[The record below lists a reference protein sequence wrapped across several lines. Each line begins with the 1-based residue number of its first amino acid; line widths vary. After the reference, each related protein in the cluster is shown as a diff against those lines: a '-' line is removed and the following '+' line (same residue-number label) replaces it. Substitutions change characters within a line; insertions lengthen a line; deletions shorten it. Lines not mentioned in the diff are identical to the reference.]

1 MVIIWITAIRGY
13 VARISVLLTR
23 HSDIATPILLTSV
36 LISSQMIA
44 IVVAFAMINAAK
56 RVLVRQANPLI
67 LFLNSNFVAFI
78 WKLIFSLF
86 PKIL

>member
-1 MVIIWITAIRGY
+1 MVIIWITAIRGC

-67 LFLNSNFVAFI
+67 LFLNSNFVALI

>member
-1 MVIIWITAIRGY
+1 MVIIWITAIRGC

-78 WKLIFSLF
+78 WKLTFSLF

>member
-1 MVIIWITAIRGY
+1 MVIIWITAIRGC

>member
-1 MVIIWITAIRGY
+1 MVIIWITAIRGC

-67 LFLNSNFVAFI
+67 LFLNSNFIAFI

>member
-1 MVIIWITAIRGY
+1 MVMVIIWITAIRGC

-67 LFLNSNFVAFI
+67 LFLNSNFVAFNYEN
-78 WKLIFSLF
+78 
-86 PKIL
+86 